1 MVHPPLGIARHH
13 PRIASRGQTQF
24 AQYRSVSIA
33 AIMPAK
39 VERLT
44 LAS

>member
-24 AQYRSVSIA
+24 AQYLVALRS
-33 AIMPAK
+33 AK

-44 LAS
+44 LER